1 MRKAVARVKVDSEKR
16 GPANRIINK
25 IEFWIAS
32 PSEET
37 GEEEEEEERARESPR
52 IKVEH
57 EEEGGG
63 RGELFAL
70 LN

>member
-1 MRKAVARVKVDSEKR
+1 MKII
-16 GPANRIINK
+16 IINK

-57 EEEGGG
+57 EEEG
-63 RGELFAL
+63 ELFAL